1 MHSNHRN
8 TGTAFGAAL
17 QEQFDAIDAA
27 YARGEFG
34 SSRRDEYISA
44 SFFRALEHHYPSP
57 ERAPVP
63 PVAATLH
70 KRSRRVLHHR
80 VMLITG
86 ADTMLVKRGKQELEI
101 ALCSVRVP
109 VHLQN
114 RVAAALCELLQ
125 FERVRIRICCRDTTG
140 LLRGVVEKV
149 DHAPVLDGKTVNAA
163 LIAAGLGHAEARC
176 RKCEISESVSE
187 PTARARLEHWLAT
200 VDKQAERRFAYLLQ

>member
-1 MHSNHRN
+1 MHPKHCN
-8 TGTAFGAAL
+8 TGTTFASAL

-44 SFFRALEHHYPSP
+44 SFFRTLEDYYLGSD
-57 ERAPVP
+57 RAPAP
-63 PVAATLH
+63 LNNATQS
-70 KRSRRVLHHR
+70 KRSRRILHYR

-86 ADTMLVKRGKQELEI
+86 AETMLVKRGRQELELG
-101 ALCSVRVP
+101 LCSVRVP
-109 VHLQN
+109 VRLQD

-149 DHAPVLDGKTVNAA
+149 DHTPDGKTVNAT
-163 LIAAGLGHAEARC
+163 LIAAGLGHAEASC
-176 RKCEISESVSE
+176 RKCEISESVPE
-187 PTARARLEHWLAT
+187 PMARAGLERWLAT
-200 VDKQAERRFAYLLQ
+200 VDEQAERRFAYLLQ

>member
-1 MHSNHRN
+1 MHLNRRN
-8 TGTAFGAAL
+8 TGTTFGAAL

-27 YARGEFG
+27 YTQGEFG

-44 SFFRALEHHYPSP
+44 AFFRTLQDHYLGP
-57 ERAPVP
+57 EQAAP
-63 PVAATLH
+63 PVTPTQ
-70 KRSRRVLHHR
+70 RRPARRIRHHR

-86 ADTMLVKRGKQELEI
+86 ADTMVVKRGKQELEI
-101 ALCSVRVP
+101 GLCSVRVP
-109 VHLQN
+109 MELEG
-114 RVAAALCELLQ
+114 RVAASLCELLQ

-176 RKCEISESVSE
+176 RKCEISESVPE

-200 VDKQAERRFAYLLQ
+200 VDEQAERRFAYLLQ

>member
-8 TGTAFGAAL
+8 TGTTFGAAL

-44 SFFRALEHHYPSP
+44 SFFRTLEHHYPSP

-63 PVAATLH
+63 PVAATQH
-70 KRSRRVLHHR
+70 KRSRRVLYHR

-86 ADTMLVKRGKQELEI
+86 AETMLVKRGRQELELG
-101 ALCSVRVP
+101 LCSVRVP
-109 VHLQN
+109 VRLQE

-176 RKCEISESVSE
+176 RKCEISESVPE

-200 VDKQAERRFAYLLQ
+200 VDEQAERRFAYLLQ

>member
-8 TGTAFGAAL
+8 TGTTFGAAL
-17 QEQFDAIDAA
+17 QEQFDAIDVA

-44 SFFRALEHHYPSP
+44 SFFRTLEDHYPSP

-63 PVAATLH
+63 PVAATQR
-70 KRSRRVLHHR
+70 KRSRRMLYHR

-86 ADTMLVKRGKQELEI
+86 AETMLVKRGIQELELG
-101 ALCSVRVP
+101 LCSVRVP
-109 VHLQN
+109 VRLQE

-125 FERVRIRICCRDTTG
+125 FERVRVRICCRDTTG

-163 LIAAGLGHAEARC
+163 LIAAGLGHAKERC
-176 RKCEISESVSE
+176 RKCDVAGSLPE
-187 PTARARLEHWLAT
+187 PMARARLERWLAAL
-200 VDKQAERRFAYLLQ
+200 DEQAERRFAYLLQ

>member
-34 SSRRDEYISA
+34 RSRRDEYISA
-44 SFFRALEHHYPSP
+44 SFFRTLEHHYSSS

-63 PVAATLH
+63 RMAATQH

-86 ADTMLVKRGKQELEI
+86 AETMLVKRGKQELEI
-101 ALCSVRVP
+101 GLCSVRVP
-109 VHLQN
+109 MGLEG
-114 RVAAALCELLQ
+114 RVAASLCELLQ
-125 FERVRIRICCRDTTG
+125 FERVRI
-140 LLRGVVEKV
+140 
-149 DHAPVLDGKTVNAA
+149 
-163 LIAAGLGHAEARC
+163 
-176 RKCEISESVSE
+176 
-187 PTARARLEHWLAT
+187 
-200 VDKQAERRFAYLLQ
+200 

>member
-8 TGTAFGAAL
+8 TGTTFSSAL

-44 SFFRALEHHYPSP
+44 SFFRTLEDHYLGPD
-57 ERAPVP
+57 RAPAP
-63 PVAATLH
+63 LNNATQS
-70 KRSRRVLHHR
+70 KRSRRILHYR

-86 ADTMLVKRGKQELEI
+86 AETMLVKRGRQELELG
-101 ALCSVRVP
+101 LCSVRVP
-109 VHLQN
+109 VCLQD

-149 DHAPVLDGKTVNAA
+149 DHTLDGKTVNAT
-163 LIAAGLGHAEARC
+163 LIAAGLGHAEERC
-176 RKCEISESVSE
+176 RKCEISESVPE
-187 PTARARLEHWLAT
+187 PTARAALERWLAT
-200 VDKQAERRFAYLLQ
+200 VDEQAERRFAYLLQ